1 MTEVPKIVFD
11 RLRAARPVRPLSG
24 VGLPER
30 AHPDPDLLTAFA
42 EQTLSATERDG
53 LLDHLALCG
62 DCREVIA
69 LALPAADIAAVLIA
83 VETELATE
91 RAKRSS
97 AKAARSWPTLVW
109 PNLVWPRLVWPRL
122 GGSTLRWA
130 ALAAGVVVV
139 ASVLLVH
146 PGKLNQAM
154 LPSANRLVASTATPA
169 SGAQTASSA
178 IPRSAIPPSAS
189 PIASSPMN
197 QPMNQSA
204 ISTRTGEARPKSG
217 MQLSKKLKAGQIVAG
232 RIAPPHQAQS
242 GMMLAEN
249 KKALAQAGGL
259 RAAPS
264 PGAPA
269 FDANTR
275 SGTNESVTNE
285 TAGAPTISAAPSAEA
300 TLIARS
306 DAPAIEKAKPALQGV
321 EGNEPQK
328 SETAVNLAVPALQGK
343 NMMSAAKL
351 SPIAGRAEHRVTWTI
366 AGGVLRRSLDSGQ
379 SWQDALHPN
388 HPLLCYA
395 SRNED
400 EDEEI
405 WTGGQAGTLFHSAD
419 GGVTWVQVRPSIK
432 AQQLSSDITH
442 IDLHGSDFRGG
453 DLRGDVRGSA
463 EIVVSTTNKEIWSSS
478 DGGKTWEKK

>member
-1 MTEVPKIVFD
+1 
-11 RLRAARPVRPLSG
+11 
-24 VGLPER
+24 
-30 AHPDPDLLTAFA
+30 
-42 EQTLSATERDG
+42 
-53 LLDHLALCG
+53 
-62 DCREVIA
+62 
-69 LALPAADIAAVLIA
+69 
-83 VETELATE
+83 
-91 RAKRSS
+91 
-97 AKAARSWPTLVW
+97 
-109 PNLVWPRLVWPRL
+109 
-122 GGSTLRWA
+122 
-130 ALAAGVVVV
+130 
-139 ASVLLVH
+139 
-146 PGKLNQAM
+146 
-154 LPSANRLVASTATPA
+154 
-169 SGAQTASSA
+169 
-178 IPRSAIPPSAS
+178 
-189 PIASSPMN
+189 MN

-249 KKALAQAGGL
+249 RKELAQGGRL